1 MSKSQGKSLA
11 QIRAEAKAE
20 AQKEI
25 KEMEARASK
34 IETRPDN
41 VIDHPESTAMKPTI
55 TGRKGKKRTFIM
67 PDVKSKPAKVKKE
80 RKEAQP
86 KRATE
91 EMILAKYKH
100 AIKGT
105 LKFDAE
111 MNKQSIEAKL
121 QCGHKARIFTSDLF
135 QVKRCPQCK
144 SAATKERIKELQ
156 SKGKTKTAT
165 KKSA

>member
-1 MSKSQGKSLA
+1 MSKSQGKTLA
-11 QIRAEAKAE
+11 QIRAEAKQE

-25 KEMEARASK
+25 QEMEKRAEK
-34 IETRPDN
+34 IGNRPDN
-41 VIDHPESTAMKPTI
+41 VIDHPESTAMKPTV
-55 TGRKGKKRTFIM
+55 TGRKAKKRTFIM
-67 PDVKSKPAKVKKE
+67 PEIKPKAPKVKKE

-91 EMILAKYKH
+91 EMICAKYKH

-121 QCGHKARIFTSDLF
+121 QCGHKARIYTSDLF

-144 SAATKERIKELQ
+144 SAATKERIKQLQ
-156 SKGKTKTAT
+156 SKGKTA